1 MPLGRPQAKAT
12 NGHPFDP
19 VTAAINDLHHD
30 DPERSVDALKQI
42 QVMLNDTPHFF
53 EDSVQTLTDALL
65 DELDRAFSPPEQ
77 MRRPEYFRLVKH
89 LIQSFSGIACNH
101 SLIRKLTFD
110 DLYALLNGLSL
121 RLVQADRLGGT
132 CAELSKYINMIIIQS
147 LSTPD
152 RLLVFKVMFRLLYN
166 LAKDFGLNKTDPEEE
181 VAAHA
186 DLILKCL
193 WKRCKVLDEDL
204 KSGRLNAGKLL
215 RVIEEFLE
223 GIGPQ
228 EWRRREQEGVALG
241 GMPLRTIKTVLQ
253 RMASELPTPFS
264 LEDEVA
270 GS

>member
-1 MPLGRPQAKAT
+1 MMPLNRGFGRPT

-19 VTAAINDLHHD
+19 VTAAINDIHHE
-30 DPERSVDALKQI
+30 DPDRSVDALKHI
-42 QVMLNDTPHFF
+42 QEMLSDTPHFF

-65 DELDRAFSPPEQ
+65 DELDRAFTPPEQ
-77 MRRPEYFRLVKH
+77 MRQPEYFRLVKH

-101 SLIRKLTFD
+101 SLIRRLTFD
-110 DLYALLNGLSL
+110 DLYALLHGLSL

-152 RLLVFKVMFRLLYN
+152 RLLVFKVMFKLLYN
-166 LAKDFGLNKTDPEEE
+166 LVKDFGINKTDSEEE

-193 WKRCKVLDEDL
+193 WKRCKVLDEDF
-204 KSGRLNAGKLL
+204 KSGRLEAGKLL

-228 EWRRREQEGVALG
+228 EWRRRDQEGIALG

-253 RMASELPTPFS
+253 RMACKSQITSS
-264 LEDEVA
+264 LMFQV
-270 GS
+270 